1 MAEPADIQG
10 ASPAPARRR
19 WLRRAVVLLC
29 GTPLL
34 GALVQPPA
42 PAEAAETG
50 SVDVQLTTVAPA
62 APVKGDTLTISGTVV
77 NNGRETITAAHVGL
91 RVGSALSDRTSIDE
105 AADRTGFRAGTD
117 PGEVDQAY
125 SVKIASLPSK
135 VSQTF
140 TLTIPVNKL
149 ELGKEGVYPLGVS
162 LSGETDS
169 RPYEQVL
176 GIKRT
181 FLPWQPEPAAK
192 RSQLT
197 YLWPLISTT
206 RLTAETGSDEVQ
218 TPVFLDDSLADE
230 LRTGGRLERMVS
242 LGKELP
248 ITWVID
254 PDLLYTVDA
263 MTKGYRYR
271 TPDGRV
277 VQGRNKAV
285 AEQWLASL
293 EAAVQ
298 GKKVVALPFA
308 DPDIASLAH
317 QGKDVSGTLGQLRPA
332 TDKAKQAVE
341 TVLHVTPST
350 DFSWPVDG
358 AIDPSIVN
366 VATSAGA
373 HHVLARSDSLQETGA
388 LGYTPSAARPIGAGA
403 TAVVADADL
412 STAFEGDMLSAANST
427 LAVQRFLAHS
437 LALNLQKTDS
447 QRSFVVTPQRMP
459 TASQAQSMA
468 EALRALQAGRWTQ
481 PADLEAAAAAK
492 PDAGVNTQVPGA
504 GQYPDALRK
513 TELPVAAFEKMRTT
527 LNTLDHFKAILTAPD
542 RVEIPFGNTTNREM
556 STSWRGRPQDAGH
569 YRNQVQQYLVGL
581 TEKVKVVPKS
591 DATLSGHSAT
601 IPVSVQNSLVQDVRG
616 LVLRVKSANPTRLV
630 FGKSGEAEQQVTV
643 QGGHSQTVK
652 FTANATASGPVEV
665 TAQLFTE
672 NGVPY
677 GKERRFTV
685 EATEITPT
693 VMLVI
698 AGGVLLLVLA
708 GVKMYASR
716 KRVAAR
722 AAAEEAAEPAGD
734 GGQPAADA
742 AEPAEGVQPADGMQ
756 PSDGTPDTGAQSTGR
771 SGAGETVDR

>member
-1 MAEPADIQG
+1 MAEAADIQG
-10 ASPAPARRR
+10 APPAPARRR
-19 WLRRAVVLLC
+19 WLRRAVVLLA
-29 GTPLL
+29 GTPVLA
-34 GALVQPPA
+34 ALVYSPA
-42 PAEAAETG
+42 PQAAQAAEAGA
-50 SVDVQLTTVAPA
+50 VDVQLTEMAPT
-62 APVKGDTLTISGTVV
+62 APVKGDTLTISGSVV
-77 NNGRETITAAHVGL
+77 NNGRETITGAHVGL
-91 RVGSALSDRTSIDE
+91 RVGPVLGDRASIDE
-105 AADRTGFRAGTD
+105 AAERAGFRAGTD
-117 PGEVDQAY
+117 PGEIDQAY
-125 SVKIASLPSK
+125 AVKIASLPSK
-135 VSQTF
+135 VKQEF

-149 ELGKEGVYPLGVS
+149 ELDKDGVYQLGVS
-162 LSGETDS
+162 LSGETES

-181 FLPWQPEPAAK
+181 FLPWQPEAASK

-206 RLTAETGSDEVQ
+206 RLTAETGSDELQ
-218 TPVFLDDSLADE
+218 TPVFLDDSLAED
-230 LRTGGRLERMVS
+230 LKSGGRLQQMVA
-242 LGKELP
+242 LGKDLP
-248 ITWVID
+248 VTWVID

-263 MTKGYRYR
+263 MTKGYRFR

-277 VQGRNKAV
+277 VQGKNKAV
-285 AEQWLASL
+285 AEQWLSSL

-298 GKKVVALPFA
+298 GKKIVALPFA

-341 TVLHVTPST
+341 TVLHVSPST
-350 DFSWPVDG
+350 DFSWPLDG

-373 HHVLARSDSLQETGA
+373 HNVLTRSDSLQETGA
-388 LGYTPSAARPIGAGA
+388 LGYTPSAARPIGAGT

-412 STAFEGDMLSAANST
+412 STAFDGDMLGAGNAT
-427 LAVQRFLAHS
+427 LAVQRFLAQS

-459 TASQAQSMA
+459 SSSQVQTMA
-468 EALRALQAGRWTQ
+468 AALRGLQAGRWTQ
-481 PADLEAAAAAK
+481 PADLEGAAAAK
-492 PDAGVNTQVPGA
+492 PDPGVNTQVPGA

-513 TELPVAAFEKMRTT
+513 TELPVSAFEKIRTT
-527 LNTLDHFKAILTAPD
+527 QNTLDHFKVILTAPD

-556 STSWRGRPQDAGH
+556 STSWRGHPEEARL
-569 YRNQVQQYLVGL
+569 YRDQVQEYLIGL

-601 IPVSVQNSLVQDVRG
+601 IPVSVQNSLVQDVHN

-630 FGKSGEAEQQVTV
+630 FGDSGQAEQEVTV
-643 QGGHSQTVK
+643 TGGHSQTVK

-665 TAQLFTE
+665 TAQLFTTD
-672 NGVPY
+672 GVPY
-677 GKERRFTV
+677 GKQRKFTV

-708 GVKMYASR
+708 GIKMYASR

-722 AAAEEAAEPAGD
+722 AAAEEST
-734 GGQPAADA
+734 
-742 AEPAEGVQPADGMQ
+742 Q
-756 PSDGTPDTGAQSTGR
+756 PSDETPDTGPQSTGP